1 VLILRRRH
9 ADRTG
14 QLWLQRLKDSGSN
27 KRLNLIYLANGKLVH
42 SLHSTNRAAIVQK
55 GHAEILRQE
64 YVANDILGSEVV
76 QQSKARRKDDFL
88 VAFSPVI
95 AEATA
100 TAYKGAANEVQQKL
114 RRVVEVWRQ
123 RQIFELPIQ
132 EAIESRIDGML
143 ILLGRLV
150 QRPRNFIPS
159 LIHQLLTAFES

>member
-1 VLILRRRH
+1 MFHRYENETFKRNRRYNAEPVNRRH

-27 KRLNLIYLANGKLVH
+27 KRLNLIYLANGKSLAHDISAIMSMTTIQNSPDLCLLVA
-42 SLHSTNRAAIVQK
+42 LLTTCGVV
-55 GHAEILRQE
+55 E
-64 YVANDILGSEVV
+64 VA

-88 VAFSPVI
+88 IAFSPVI

-100 TAYKGAANEVQQKL
+100 TAYKGATNEVQQKL

-132 EAIESRIDGML
+132 DAIESRIDGTSSCD
-143 ILLGRLV
+143 GT
-150 QRPRNFIPS
+150 F
-159 LIHQLLTAFES
+159 

>member
-1 VLILRRRH
+1 M
-9 ADRTG
+9 RTG
-14 QLWLQRLKDSGSN
+14 F
-27 KRLNLIYLANGKLVH
+27 I
-42 SLHSTNRAAIVQK
+42 
-55 GHAEILRQE
+55 E
-64 YVANDILGSEVV
+64 VA

-88 VAFSPVI
+88 IAFSPVI

-143 ILLGRLV
+143 LLFGRFVRRPCNSIYFQIDQILTVIG
-150 QRPRNFIPS
+150 F
-159 LIHQLLTAFES
+159 